1 MTNKERECREAIM
14 RECLQER
21 GSFQDIGMLIQYEDD
36 YYAARDGRYDFS
48 RCPQSFNVFEHC
60 NIVELC
66 CTQNDY
72 ESTVAKCE
80 ACWKAAFE
88 HYLNKKEN

>member
-1 MTNKERECREAIM
+1 MSNKELDLRRQIM
-14 RECLQER
+14 FECLNQK
-21 GSFQDIGMLIQYEDD
+21 GNFQDIGMLIQYEDD
-36 YYAARDGRYDFS
+36 YYTARDGRYDFS
-48 RCPQSFNVFEHC
+48 HCPQSFDIFEHC
-60 NIVELC
+60 DIVELC

-72 ESTVAKCE
+72 ESTAAECE